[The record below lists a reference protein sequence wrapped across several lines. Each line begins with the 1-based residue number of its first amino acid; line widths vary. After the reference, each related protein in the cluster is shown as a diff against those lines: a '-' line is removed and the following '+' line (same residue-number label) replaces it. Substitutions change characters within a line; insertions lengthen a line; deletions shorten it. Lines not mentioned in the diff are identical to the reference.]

1 MFTNELQEVP
11 AKQIV
16 KGRPRSTAADR
27 AILEAFRLELSENG
41 FADLRLERVA
51 ARAGVGKSTLY
62 RRWPSKEALA
72 EELLERLAGPHIAI
86 ADVGDTRQEL
96 LAAVV
101 QPMRA
106 VTHTPFGPVIRALL
120 SQIAINPKLGDP
132 FRRDVVGARRT
143 EIARAVERGIVR
155 GDLKSTTDPDL
166 AIDVLVGPVY
176 FRVMFGGELDLEFAN
191 IVVDGYLAAFGTASV
206 AARAGRSGSTIAIW

>member
-1 MFTNELQEVP
+1 
-11 AKQIV
+11 
-16 KGRPRSTAADR
+16 
-27 AILEAFRLELSENG
+27 
-41 FADLRLERVA
+41 
-51 ARAGVGKSTLY
+51 
-62 RRWPSKEALA
+62 
-72 EELLERLAGPHIAI
+72 
-86 ADVGDTRQEL
+86 
-96 LAAVV
+96 
-101 QPMRA
+101 MRA

-155 GDLKSTTDPDL
+155 GDLKSTTDPDF

-191 IVVDGYLAAFGTASV
+191 RVVDAYLAAFGTASV